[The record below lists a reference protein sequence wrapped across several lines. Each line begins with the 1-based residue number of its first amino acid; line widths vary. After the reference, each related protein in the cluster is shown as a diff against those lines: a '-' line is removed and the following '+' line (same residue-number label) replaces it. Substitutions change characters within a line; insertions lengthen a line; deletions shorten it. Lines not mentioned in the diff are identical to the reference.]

1 MFARRGVHG
10 SEDASLGGE
19 DLESNE
25 AIYAMLEACGL
36 TASGERPPLT
46 PLRGGVSS
54 DIFRVDLPQ
63 GPVCV
68 KRALRKLKVAQD
80 WFAPV
85 ERNEA
90 EVSWIRTVRS
100 IHPSAAPPLIA
111 ADADHH
117 AFVMSYLDPDEYPCW
132 KGSLRDGDIDPSFAA
147 SVGEAL
153 GKIHAE
159 TANRDDIAEIFSN
172 DTLFEALRIEPYL
185 LATAARHADYTDRLS
200 ALADTTLATKH
211 ALMHGDVSPKNILQG
226 PEGPVFLD
234 SECACYGDPAFD
246 LAFCLNHLLLKS
258 IWRPQWRE
266 GCMHC
271 FEALAA
277 GYLAHVGWEPPA
289 EVEARVSGLLAALL
303 LARID
308 GKSPVEY
315 IRDESDKA
323 RVRRIALL
331 LLDQPARELWAI
343 RDAWCKEL
351 SE

>member
-1 MFARRGVHG
+1 MFPRGGAHG
-10 SEDASLGGE
+10 SEDASLEGE
-19 DLESNE
+19 DLESSD

-63 GPVCV
+63 GPLCV

-80 WFAPV
+80 WFAPIG
-85 ERNEA
+85 RNEA

-100 IHPSAAPPLIA
+100 IHPSAAPPLLA

-132 KGSLRDGDIDPSFAA
+132 KHSLRDGDIDLSFAV

-159 TANRDDIAEIFSN
+159 TANRDDIAETFSN
-172 DTLFEALRIEPYL
+172 DALFEALRIEPYL
-185 LATAARHADYTDRLS
+185 LATAARHPDYTDRLS
-200 ALADTTLATKH
+200 ALADTTRTTQR
-211 ALMHGDVSPKNILQG
+211 ALMHGDVSPKNILHG

-266 GCMHC
+266 GYMRC
-271 FEALAA
+271 FDALSTS
-277 GYLAHVGWEPPA
+277 YLASITWEPPA
-289 EVEARVSGLLAALL
+289 EVEARASGLLAALL

-315 IRDESDKA
+315 ITDESAKA
-323 RVRRIALL
+323 RVRRFALRFL
-331 LLDQPARELWAI
+331 LQPARELSAI
-343 RDAWCKEL
+343 RDAWAGEPTA
-351 SE
+351 